1 MVGVGDRVR
10 TYLRDREIGTSHR
23 LDHYL
28 TEHLP
33 RLARE
38 HELAT
43 QHLIRPIDEQLE
55 RHRENVADAETWRG
69 ASVQRLELIKKRI
82 GRLELRSGAGLR

>member
-1 MVGVGDRVR
+1 MVGVGDRLR
-10 TYLRDREIGTSHR
+10 AFFRDRELTTSHR

-43 QHLIRPIDEQLE
+43 EERIRPIDEQLE
-55 RHRENVADAETWRG
+55 RHREAVGDLEAWKGT
-69 ASVQRLELIKKRI
+69 SVQRLELIKKRI
-82 GRLELRSGAGLR
+82 GRLELRHGLGSR